1 MFDSTEKCLKGCS
14 DLVSTYILSGATRQ
28 ILNHQYLLVNSA
40 LNQKLFVSFLRNFIN
55 FVSDEFCVIWVVL
68 LMWQMFLCVKKHVV
82 LLSHVLMDVRL
93 DHQWSPETCCCCEL
107 TDCDWITEDVN
118 SLSVA

>member
-1 MFDSTEKCLKGCS
+1 MSQRLFRFGVNVHPEWS
-14 DLVSTYILSGATRQ
+14 DTT
-28 ILNHQYLLVNSA
+28 NSESSI
-40 LNQKLFVSFLRNFIN
+40 QNF
-55 FVSDEFCVIWVVL
+55 S
-68 LMWQMFLCVKKHVV
+68 MFLCVKKPVV
-82 LLSHVLMDVRL
+82 RLSHVLMDVRL